1 MYSAG
6 GIVTEPFQL
15 DEDVNEKMYNT
26 LEQKDIQIREAKD
39 EQERLKHALHEF
51 KKTYNTARTANEIP
65 DYQKDQKSFV
75 S

>member
-1 MYSAG
+1 
-6 GIVTEPFQL
+6 
-15 DEDVNEKMYNT
+15 MYNT

-65 DYQKDQKSFV
+65 DY
-75 S
+75 